1 MKVCVFGAGNMGA
14 RITEVFLNA
23 GHDVTMIDIKPEF
36 TERGKT
42 VITHD
47 YEFLVSKGKMTA
59 ERKDELLA
67 SLKTSVDRKDAA
79 DADFIMEVILE
90 RMDLKKDL
98 LEDLDKICPAHTI
111 FASNTSGLSITEMA
125 ACIPH
130 RSDKFIGCH
139 FFNPAQ
145 IMKLV
150 EVTRAIQTSDE
161 TFQTAFDLMASL
173 GKTPV
178 AVKEGPGFVV
188 NRILIPMMNEAMGI
202 VADGI
207 ASPADVDVAMQLG
220 AGMKSGPLHTADLV
234 GHDVNLAIMET
245 LYRETGDPKYRPHP
259 LMRQMVRAGWLGVK
273 TGKGF
278 FDYDLSFRQGDRE
291 EVIALQ
297 YKKHLCFGIDAFLY
311 SQSVNFFTHCTN
323 IASNVYLIR

>member
-42 VITHD
+42 VIAHD
-47 YEFLVSKGKMTA
+47 YDFLVKKGKMTE

-67 SLKTSVDRKDAA
+67 ALKTTVDRNAAA
-79 DADFIMEVILE
+79 DADFVMEVILE

-98 LEDLDKICPAHTI
+98 LEDLDKICPEHTI
-111 FASNTSGLSITEMA
+111 FASNTSALSVTEMA

-139 FFNPAQ
+139 FF
-145 IMKLV
+145 
-150 EVTRAIQTSDE
+150 
-161 TFQTAFDLMASL
+161 QTAFDLMASL
-173 GKTPV
+173 GKTPI
-178 AVKEGPGFVV
+178 AVHEGPGFVV

-245 LYRETGDPKYRPHP
+245 LYHETGDPKYRPHP

-278 FDYDLSFRQGDRE
+278 FEYDGP
-291 EVIALQ
+291 
-297 YKKHLCFGIDAFLY
+297 FGKEI
-311 SQSVNFFTHCTN
+311 VK
-323 IASNVYLIR
+323 

>member
-42 VITHD
+42 VIAHD
-47 YEFLVSKGKMTA
+47 YDFLVKKGKMT
-59 ERKDELLA
+59 EEHKDELLA
-67 SLKTSVDRKDAA
+67 ALKTTVDRNAAA
-79 DADFIMEVILE
+79 DADFVMEVILE

-98 LEDLDKICPAHTI
+98 LEDLDK
-111 FASNTSGLSITEMA
+111 
-125 ACIPH
+125 
-130 RSDKFIGCH
+130 
-139 FFNPAQ
+139 
-145 IMKLV
+145 
-150 EVTRAIQTSDE
+150 TSDE

-173 GKTPV
+173 GKTPI
-178 AVKEGPGFVV
+178 AVHEGPGFVV

-278 FDYDLSFRQGDRE
+278 FDYDGPFGKE
-291 EVIALQ
+291 IV
-297 YKKHLCFGIDAFLY
+297 KK
-311 SQSVNFFTHCTN
+311 
-323 IASNVYLIR
+323 

>member
-1 MKVCVFGAGNMGA
+1 MGA
-14 RITEVFLNA
+14 RITEVFLTA
-23 GHDVTMIDIKPEF
+23 GHDVTMLDIKQEF
-36 TERGKT
+36 IDRGIKT
-42 VITHD
+42 ITND
-47 YEFLVSKGKMTA
+47 LSFLVKKEKMT
-59 ERKDELLA
+59 EDKKNEVL
-67 SLKTSVDRKDAA
+67 SHLKTSVDRKAAA

-90 RMDLKKDL
+90 RMDLKKEL
-98 LEDLDKICPAHTI
+98 LQELDTICPAHTI
-111 FASNTSGLSITEMA
+111 FASNTSALSVTEMA

-130 RSDKFIGCH
+130 RADKVIGCH

-161 TFQTAFDLMASL
+161 TFQTAYDLMASL

-178 AVKEGPGFVV
+178 AVHEGPGFVV

-207 ASPADVDVAMQLG
+207 ASPADVDIAMQLG

-259 LMRQMVRAGWLGVK
+259 LMRKMVRAGWLGVK

-278 FDYDLSFRQGDRE
+278 FNYDENGKE
-291 EVIALQ
+291 IV
-297 YKKHLCFGIDAFLY
+297 G
-311 SQSVNFFTHCTN
+311 
-323 IASNVYLIR
+323 

>member
-1 MKVCVFGAGNMGA
+1 MKVAIFGAGTMGSGIA
-14 RITEVFLNA
+14 QVFA
-23 GHDVTMIDIKPEF
+23 AKGHTALMYASSVASAQKHKDKLAASLAKRVA
-36 TERGKT
+36 
-42 VITHD
+42 
-47 YEFLVSKGKMTA
+47 KGKMTQEA
-59 ERKDELLA
+59 VDALLA
-67 SLKTSVDRKDAA
+67 NILVEEKSACA
-79 DADFIMEVILE
+79 DADLIIECVKEDMAT
-90 RMDLKKDL
+90 KKEL
-98 LEDLDKICPAHTI
+98 LCELDELCKPEAI
-111 FASNTSGLSITEMA
+111 FASNTSALSVTEMA

-139 FFNPAQ
+139 FFNPAH

-150 EVTRAIQTSDE
+150 EVTRALQTSDE

-173 GKTPV
+173 GKTPI
-178 AVKEGPGFVV
+178 AVHEGPGFVV

-245 LYRETGDPKYRPHP
+245 LYHETGDPKYRPHP

-278 FDYDLSFRQGDRE
+278 FEYDGP
-291 EVIALQ
+291 
-297 YKKHLCFGIDAFLY
+297 FGKEI
-311 SQSVNFFTHCTN
+311 VK
-323 IASNVYLIR
+323 

>member
-14 RITEVFLNA
+14 RITEVFLTK
-23 GHDVTMIDIKPEF
+23 GHEVTMLDVKQEFID
-36 TERGKT
+36 RGVKT
-42 VITHD
+42 ITND
-47 YEFLVSKGKMTA
+47 LSFLVKKEKMT
-59 ERKDELLA
+59 EDKKNELLG
-67 SLKTSVDRKDAA
+67 SLKTSLDRNAAA
-79 DADFIMEVILE
+79 DADFVMEVILE
-90 RMDLKKDL
+90 RMDLKKEL
-98 LEDLDKICPAHTI
+98 LQALDKICPAHTI
-111 FASNTSGLSITEMA
+111 FATNTSALSPTEMA
-125 ACIPH
+125 ASIPN
-130 RSDKFIGCH
+130 RSDKVIGCH

-161 TFQTAFDLMASL
+161 TYQFASELMSSL

-178 AVKEGPGFVV
+178 QVQEGPGFVV

-207 ASPADVDVAMQLG
+207 ASPADVDIAMQLG

-259 LMRQMVRAGWLGVK
+259 LMRKMVRAGWLGVK

-278 FDYDLSFRQGDRE
+278 FEYDEKGKE
-291 EVIALQ
+291 IV
-297 YKKHLCFGIDAFLY
+297 K
-311 SQSVNFFTHCTN
+311 
-323 IASNVYLIR
+323 

>member
-1 MKVCVFGAGNMGA
+1 MYFTYG
-14 RITEVFLNA
+14 IFLLHQGCQYPQYTGEQSTDHA
-23 GHDVTMIDIKPEF
+23 LAAVPHSHLMTLF
-36 TERGKT
+36 KT
-42 VITHD
+42 LLHISLNIMNCLTLIEHRSA
-47 YEFLVSKGKMTA
+47 LKMQV
-59 ERKDELLA
+59 
-67 SLKTSVDRKDAA
+67 KTSEIHID
-79 DADFIMEVILE
+79 
-90 RMDLKKDL
+90 
-98 LEDLDKICPAHTI
+98 
-111 FASNTSGLSITEMA
+111 ASNTSGLSITEMA

-161 TFQTAFDLMASL
+161 TFQTAFDLMTSL

-278 FDYDLSFRQGDRE
+278 FDYDGPFGKE
-291 EVIALQ
+291 IV
-297 YKKHLCFGIDAFLY
+297 KK
-311 SQSVNFFTHCTN
+311 
-323 IASNVYLIR
+323 

>member
-14 RITEVFLNA
+14 RIAEVFLTN
-23 GHDVTMIDIKPEF
+23 GHDVTMIDIKQ
-36 TERGKT
+36 
-42 VITHD
+42 
-47 YEFLVSKGKMTA
+47 EFLDRGVKTITNDLSFMVKKEKIT
-59 ERKDELLA
+59 EEHKKELLA
-67 SLKTSVDRKDAA
+67 GLKTSIDRKSAA
-79 DADFIMEVILE
+79 DADFVMEVILE
-90 RMDLKKDL
+90 RIDLKKEL
-98 LEDLDKICPAHTI
+98 LKELDDICPAHTI
-111 FASNTSGLSITEMA
+111 FATNTSALPPTELA
-125 ACIPH
+125 ASVK
-130 RSDKFIGCH
+130 RSDKVIGCH

-161 TFQTAFDLMASL
+161 TFKTAFDLMASL

-178 AVKEGPGFVV
+178 AVHEGPGFVV

-207 ASPADVDVAMQLG
+207 ASPADIDIAMQLG

-259 LMRQMVRAGWLGVK
+259 LMRKMVRAGWLGVK

-278 FDYDLSFRQGDRE
+278 FEYDEYGKE
-291 EVIALQ
+291 IV
-297 YKKHLCFGIDAFLY
+297 K
-311 SQSVNFFTHCTN
+311 
-323 IASNVYLIR
+323 

>member
-1 MKVCVFGAGNMGA
+1 MKVAIFGAGTMGSGIAQVFAAKGHTALMYASSVPSAQRHKDKLAASLNKKVA
-14 RITEVFLNA
+14 R
-23 GHDVTMIDIKPEF
+23 
-36 TERGKT
+36 
-42 VITHD
+42 
-47 YEFLVSKGKMTA
+47 GKMTQEA
-59 ERKDELLA
+59 ADDIMSRVLVEEFEA
-67 SLKTSVDRKDAA
+67 AA
-79 DADFIMEVILE
+79 DADLVIE
-90 RMDLKKDL
+90 CVAENMATKKEL
-98 LEDLDKICPAHTI
+98 LGRLDAICKEDAI
-111 FASNTSGLSITEMA
+111 FASNTSSLSITEMA
-125 ACIPH
+125 ACIPQ

-161 TFQTAFDLMASL
+161 TFKTAFDLMASL

-278 FDYDLSFRQGDRE
+278 FDYDGPFGKE
-291 EVIALQ
+291 IV
-297 YKKHLCFGIDAFLY
+297 KK
-311 SQSVNFFTHCTN
+311 
-323 IASNVYLIR
+323 